1 MATGTSER
9 ARKPTWREVFSD
21 PVHLLAFG
29 FGAGLSPVGPGT
41 VGSLWGVALAVATPS
56 LGLAWEVGIALLL
69 CVTGVWIC
77 GASARRLGVHDSGGI
92 VWDEIAGAYL
102 VFLPL
107 PRTWPWLAAGFV
119 AFRILDIAKPWP
131 IRELDHRLRGG
142 TGIMLDDVVAGL
154 IAAAVLWLVAGAVA
168 P

>member
-9 ARKPTWREVFSD
+9 QRTPGWREVFTD

-41 VGSLWGVALAVATPS
+41 VGSIWGVALAAVTS
-56 LGLAWEVGIALLL
+56 GLGLAAEAAIALALCVVGI
-69 CVTGVWIC
+69 WIC
-77 GASARRLGVHDSGGI
+77 GESSRRLGVHDHGGI

-119 AFRILDIAKPWP
+119 AFRVLDIAKPWP
-131 IRELDHRLRGG
+131 IRELDHRLHGG
-142 TGIMLDDVVAGL
+142 TGIMLDDVAAGL
-154 IAAAVLWLVAGAVA
+154 IAAAALSLVAGAVA

>member
-1 MATGTSER
+1 MATDTSER
-9 ARKPTWREVFSD
+9 KRTPTAREVFTD
-21 PVHLLAFG
+21 PVHVLAFG

-41 VGSLWGVALAVATPS
+41 VGSVWGVLLAALTPS
-56 LGLAWEVGIALLL
+56 LGLGAEVAIALAL
-69 CVTGVWIC
+69 CVAGVWIC
-77 GASARRLGVHDSGGI
+77 GESSRRLGVHDHGGI

-107 PRTWPWLAAGFV
+107 PRTWPWLLAGFV

-131 IRELDHRLRGG
+131 IRELDHRLHGG

-154 IAAAVLWLVAGAVA
+154 IAAAVLSLVAGAVA